1 MRSLQVCVL
10 FLLGASVSCSDDVKG
25 PVFAPVPGDFSSIED
40 PHERWQAYN
49 LQDYRIV
56 ESRSCFCP
64 GPYRWTAYV
73 KGGKVVSVRIYNP
86 EQDTEEMRDR
96 ALAMAWTVE
105 EAFTT
110 AEQIK
115 NGEAD
120 IRVVEYSERYGY
132 PTRMYRDYTGVTDG
146 GLSLGNSDLEAVVAW

>member
-10 FLLGASVSCSDDVKG
+10 FLIGASVSCSDDVTG

-64 GPYRWTAYV
+64 GPNGWVAYV
-73 KGGKVVSVRIYNP
+73 KDGKVVSVRLDP
-86 EQDTEEMRDR
+86 DHDTQEMRER
-96 ALAMAWTVE
+96 AMDMAWTVE
-105 EAFTT
+105 EAFIM
-110 AEQIK
+110 AEKIE